1 MAKRAIEQLDA
12 QTAGKVVLEIPNE
25 LAERIASAL
34 QTLKTKGDFDPVL
47 DDLAAQLKTAT

>member
-34 QTLKTKGDFDPVL
+34 QTLKTKGDFDPAL
-47 DDLAAQLKTAT
+47 DDLAARLKTAT